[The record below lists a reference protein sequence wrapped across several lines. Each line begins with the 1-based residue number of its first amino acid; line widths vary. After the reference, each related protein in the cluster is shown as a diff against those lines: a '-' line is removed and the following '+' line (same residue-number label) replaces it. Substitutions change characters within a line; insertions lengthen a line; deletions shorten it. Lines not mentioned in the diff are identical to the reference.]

1 MPKYGKDGKERK
13 REKKERLNN
22 VNNNG
27 QLHIANATS
36 GGARKAAWANFLC
49 CSFLGR
55 PVVTKGECPLVT

>member
-27 QLHIANATS
+27 QLHIANDTS
-36 GGARKAAWANFLC
+36 GGARKDAWTNL
-49 CSFLGR
+49 
-55 PVVTKGECPLVT
+55 K